1 MSVKDELHHLVD
13 QLNEDAAREA
23 LAYLRIGACARR
35 RSAGATCRR
44 RNEVATTTPPAPPRD
59 LAAAARILAA
69 SSDGGELFLP
79 EGLDASALERLLR
92 ALDGWR
98 CDVVGDRLIWMA
110 PANPWSS
117 RLAARLLVHLARA
130 IDDRRL
136 ELDYFGSDAGFV
148 LDPHPEPYGRIV
160 SPDASLVR
168 RARMTPRATPA
179 SGFWPLVPDLA
190 IEVRSPGDR
199 HAAWRAKLAAYA
211 GVAGG
216 RLWAIDPQPRSRSVE
231 VWRDGQPLQTLTE
244 PDTELELED
253 LVPGWRMPLRELW
266 ALSDG

>member
-1 MSVKDELHHLVD
+1 
-13 QLNEDAAREA
+13 
-23 LAYLRIGACARR
+23 
-35 RSAGATCRR
+35 
-44 RNEVATTTPPAPPRD
+44 VATTTPPAPPRD

-199 HAAWRAKLAAYA
+199 QAAWRAKLTAYA

-244 PDTELELED
+244 PDDELELED

-266 ALSDG
+266 ALTDA